1 MKTAFALWSLFLWP
15 SLFGYE
21 VKIRVVDDK
30 GVPVPDAR
38 AVISFVMIQ
47 RGTDI
52 EHVGMTDKNGEFS
65 ANGRGNHSVFVS
77 VRKTSHYEA
86 RLDNLPNDKDLDLTA
101 VLPRV
106 SNPIPL
112 YANRFS
118 PGTGRGL
125 KIPKQN
131 EWLGYDFEIGDWVS
145 PFGRGAE
152 SDIRFK
158 FRNEFKGYQ
167 DHVKN
172 LPEDIAFSKRAHA
185 ARKEEWTE
193 EKFKLSAGKWDAE
206 LEISFAGE
214 REGLFEEIRF
224 LEYSRLKLP
233 HNAPAEGYVPT
244 WRYTAN
250 NYSPRTARQN
260 VGFFL
265 RTRVKVDKSGNII
278 SANYAKTVG
287 DIYLVPQGM
296 LMFTYY
302 FNPVPND
309 RNLEFDPKRNLF
321 PASFPG
327 ARVDEP

>member
-47 RGTDI
+47 QGTNI
-52 EHVGMTDKNGEFS
+52 EHVGTTDKNGTFS
-65 ANGRGNHSVFVS
+65 ADGRGQHSVFVS
-77 VRKTSHYEA
+77 VSKASHYEA
-86 RLDNLPNDKDLDLTA
+86 RIERLPSDKNLNLT
-101 VLPRV
+101 VIIPRV
-106 SNPIPL
+106 LNPLPL

-118 PGTGRGL
+118 LGSGRGL
-125 KIPKQN
+125 KIPLKN
-131 EWLGYDFEIGDWVS
+131 EWLGYDFEAADWVA
-145 PFGRGAE
+145 PHGKGKAA
-152 SDIRFK
+152 DIRFR
-158 FRNEFKGYQ
+158 FRNEFKGWKYSEKELE
-167 DHVKN
+167 H
-172 LPEDIAFSKRAHA
+172 S
-185 ARKEEWTE
+185 RKVNSQLSEAE
-193 EKFKLSAGKWDAE
+193 FKDFYGKWDAE
-206 LEISFAGE
+206 LDISFAGE